1 MPKTPMT
8 TIVLMD
14 LISGMFC
21 SIRLVIFL
29 SYLQISCLCICVLSM
44 MLSVIKINVPALI
57 GDLQLRTP

>member
-21 SIRLVIFL
+21 NIRLVIFL
-29 SYLQISCLCICVLSM
+29 SYLQKSCLCICASSM

-57 GDLQLRTP
+57 GDLQL